1 MVKNQI
7 IIEDILF
14 KFPRFEFLVKDINA
28 KNFVLVP
35 DIMKEV
41 YMSQKEKIEN
51 LKSMKTAIALG
62 GGQDKIDRRHTEGKF
77 SARERIDM
85 LFDEGSF
92 VEIDAFIES
101 RCFDFGMQ
109 KKKLAGDGVVTGY
122 GTVNGRKVFVASQ
135 DFTVIGGSLGEMH
148 AKKITKVMDMAVK
161 MGAPFIAIN
170 DSGGARIEEGLDALS
185 GYGDIFYRNT
195 LASGVIPQ
203 ISVIMGPCAGGAVYS
218 PAITDFIFMVENTS
232 QMFITGPQVIK
243 SVTGEDV
250 SVEKLGGA
258 DVHTAVS
265 GVAHFKSSNEEEC
278 IEDIKRLLSFIP
290 DNNVSDTLYFG
301 TADSA
306 DRIIES
312 LNEIIPEESNK
323 PYDMYGIIEEIV
335 DDSDFMEIHS
345 AFAQN
350 IIIGFGRMN
359 GKSVGII
366 ANQPKI
372 MAGSLDMNAA
382 DKAARF
388 VRFCDAFNIPLMTL
402 TDVPAFLPG
411 VAQEHNGIIRHGAKL
426 LYAFSEATVPKI
438 NVILRKAYGG
448 AYIAMN
454 SKTIGADMV
463 FAWPSAEIAVMGPD
477 GAANIIFKKDIT
489 ASENPAETRKEKI
502 AEYRDK
508 FSNPYVAAARGYI
521 DDVIEPAETRAK
533 IIMALEMLS
542 SKRENR
548 PAKKHGNIPL

>member
-1 MVKNQI
+1 
-7 IIEDILF
+7 
-14 KFPRFEFLVKDINA
+14 
-28 KNFVLVP
+28 
-35 DIMKEV
+35 
-41 YMSQKEKIEN
+41 MSQVEKIEN
-51 LKSMKTAIALG
+51 LKELKKSIALG
-62 GGQDKIDRRHTEGKF
+62 GGAEKIEKRHTEGKL
-77 SARERIDM
+77 SARERIEL
-85 LFDEGSF
+85 LFDENSF
-92 VEIDAFIES
+92 VEVDAFIES

-109 KKKLAGDGVVTGY
+109 KKKLAGDGVITGY
-122 GTVNGRKVFVASQ
+122 GTVYGRKVFVASQ

-148 AKKITKVMDMAVK
+148 AKKITKVMDMALK

-265 GVAHFKSSNEEEC
+265 GVAHFKSSSEQEC
-278 IEDIKRLLSFIP
+278 IEDIKKLLSFIP
-290 DNNVSDTLYFG
+290 DNNVSDTVYYG
-301 TADSA
+301 QTDSA
-306 DRIIES
+306 DRVIET
-312 LNEIIPEESNK
+312 LNSIIPEESNK
-323 PYDMYGIIEEIV
+323 PYDMFEIIGQLVDNGDFFEIQ
-335 DDSDFMEIHS
+335 SY
-345 AFAQN
+345 FAQN
-350 IIIGFGRMN
+350 IIIGFGRMS
-359 GKSVGII
+359 GQSVGIV
-366 ANQPKI
+366 ANQPRV

-388 VRFCDAFNIPLMTL
+388 VRFCDAFNIPLITL

-426 LYAFSEATVPKI
+426 LYAFSEATVPKV

-477 GAANIIFKKDIT
+477 GAANIIFKKEIT
-489 ASENPAETRKEKI
+489 ASENPAETRQQKI
-502 AEYRDK
+502 QEYRDK
-508 FSNPYVAAARGYI
+508 FSNPYVAASRGYV
-521 DDVIEPAETRAK
+521 DDVIEPAETRIK
-533 IIMALEMLS
+533 IINALEMLNT
-542 SKRENR
+542 KRENR
-548 PAKKHGNIPL
+548 PSKKHGNIPL